1 MKTND
6 DKCHLVLSSL
16 EEGEEFLQI
25 ENSTI
30 KCSIVKKLLGTHIDY
45 KLKFDTLAE
54 SICYYK
60 ELTKRGILINTIF
73 KAQFNYRAFSSLLSY
88 I

>member
-6 DKCHLVLSSL
+6 DKCHLVLSSS
-16 EEGEEFLQI
+16 EEGEDIQI

-45 KLKFDTLAE
+45 KLKFDPLE
-54 SICYYK
+54 ENICS
-60 ELTKRGILINTIF
+60 F
-73 KAQFNYRAFSSLLSY
+73 KNKLQGAY
-88 I
+88 

>member
-6 DKCHLVLSSL
+6 DKCHLVLSSS
-16 EEGEEFLQI
+16 EEVEEFLQI

-30 KCSIVKKLLGTHIDY
+30 KCSIVKKLLGTNIDY

-54 SICYYK
+54 NICY
-60 ELTKRGILINTIF
+60 F
-73 KAQFNYRAFSSLLSY
+73 KNNKLQGAY
-88 I
+88 

>member
-6 DKCHLVLSSL
+6 DKYHLVLSSS

-30 KCSIVKKLLGTHIDY
+30 KCSIVKKLLGTNIDY

-54 SICYYK
+54 NICY
-60 ELTKRGILINTIF
+60 F
-73 KAQFNYRAFSSLLSY
+73 KNNKLQGAY
-88 I
+88 

>member
-6 DKCHLVLSSL
+6 DKCHLVLSSS

-30 KCSIVKKLLGTHIDY
+30 KCYIVKKLLGTHIDY
-45 KLKFDTLAE
+45 KLIFDTLAE
-54 SICYYK
+54 SICY
-60 ELTKRGILINTIF
+60 F
-73 KAQFNYRAFSSLLSY
+73 KNNKLQGAY
-88 I
+88 